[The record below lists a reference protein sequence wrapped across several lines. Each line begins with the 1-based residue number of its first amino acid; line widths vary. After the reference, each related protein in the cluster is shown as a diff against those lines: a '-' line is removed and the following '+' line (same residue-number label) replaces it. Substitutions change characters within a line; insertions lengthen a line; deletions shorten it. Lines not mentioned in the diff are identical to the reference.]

1 MGIEKKDPANFSP
14 SVKIPTKVG
23 SFRFWCQKVLPLVYD
38 DSLSYYELLCK
49 VVDYLNNTIADVNT
63 LGTDVDNLNK
73 AYNELQSYVNNY
85 FSTLDVQKEINKKL
99 DEMAADGSLLSLFSN
114 YMIYTVINVEALKST
129 NLLNG
134 SKIKTLGYYNIND
147 GGGSEYYIT
156 NEQPNEYYE
165 KLNNGN
171 YAVLNKNANNVRQ
184 FGAYGDGVH
193 DDTNSIQNCI
203 NARNSVIIDNGT
215 YLISNTI
222 YLKNG
227 QTITGFNS
235 ELWDTTKTVILSE
248 ITNNQPAIT
257 TSELKN
263 NALDYYNKNNDS
275 QTKNC
280 KISNIKVLGK
290 NRPFCG
296 ILLSGYNAILDNVI
310 CQGFTIGLSIITSY
324 WSHISKCN
332 FTDNEIGIMLNNVN
346 FNVDFNDIWV
356 QFGADYKTHTIIN
369 SFLEQVYANSE
380 TTINFPTGISLINES
395 GFNYNNIY
403 IEAEQNAIDCG
414 NYTDIYGGLIQF
426 EAISKNILNISG
438 TKQIQFYS
446 TRCFERG
453 ETNDSKWVNYN
464 NVQYNQITVVSGNT
478 RLKNNYS
485 NYNTV
490 SNIPMYANY
499 NNVINERFT
508 DSEILEVD
516 CNQLSGGCYYI
527 NGYGNTKNAPV
538 KDYFFLICCGI
549 KDTVRGQIAWVYN
562 TLYFRTQNINTG
574 IWDEWISLHP
584 SS

>member
-1 MGIEKKDPANFSP
+1 MGIEKKDPANFNP
-14 SVKIPTKVG
+14 SVEIPAKVE

-63 LGTDVDNLNK
+63 LGTDVDNINQ
-73 AYNELQSYVNNY
+73 AYNELQGYVNNY
-85 FSTLDVQKEINKKL
+85 FSTLNVQEEINNKL
-99 DEMAADGSLLSLFSN
+99 DKMATDGSLLSLFSN
-114 YMIYTVINVEALKST
+114 YMIYTVINVEALKSA

-134 SKIKTLGYYNIND
+134 SKVKTLGYYNIND
-147 GGGSEYYIT
+147 GGESEYYIT

-171 YAVLNKNANNVRQ
+171 YAILNKNANNVRQ

-203 NARNSVIIDNGT
+203 NERDSVIIDNGT

-227 QTITGFNS
+227 QTISGFNS
-235 ELWDTTKTVILSE
+235 ELWDDTKTVILSE

-296 ILLSGYNAILDNVI
+296 ILLNGYNAILDNVI

-324 WSHISKCN
+324 WTHISKCN
-332 FTDNEIGIMLNNVN
+332 FTNNEIGIMLNNVN
-346 FNVDFNDIWV
+346 FNVDFNDIWI
-356 QFGADYKTHTIIN
+356 QFGTDYKTHTIIN

-380 TTINFPTGISLINES
+380 TTINFPTGISLINQS
-395 GFNYNNIY
+395 GFTYNNIY
-403 IEAEQNAIDCG
+403 IEGEQNAIDCG

-426 EAISKNILNISG
+426 EAISKYILNISG

-453 ETNDSKWVNYN
+453 ETDNSTWVNYN

-478 RLKNNYS
+478 RLENNYT

-490 SNIPMYANY
+490 SNIPMYTDY
-499 NNVINERFT
+499 NSVINERFT
-508 DSEILEVD
+508 TSEILEVD

-527 NGYGNTKNAPV
+527 NGYGSNTKNAPV
-538 KDYFFLICCGI
+538 QDYFFLICCHV
-549 KDTVRGQIAWVYN
+549 KNRVSGQIAWVYN
-562 TLYFRTQNINTG
+562 TFYFRTQNINTG
-574 IWDEWISLHP
+574 VWDEWFTLH
-584 SS
+584 